1 MGTNTL
7 SNYVRGKRVP
17 DAVMLDRIAR
27 ACNAD
32 LGWVVTGRATMPV
45 RGSADENEPTV
56 RVPIYA
62 APLGAARVG
71 TGGEPSDEIVSYG
84 DVWVEWLRGQA
95 RVNPKR
101 AFIAPVYGASMLR
114 LYANGD
120 LVVGETV
127 DELERDDTYALWHDD
142 QLLIKHV
149 RRRADGIDL
158 VSENPSFPV
167 QELRGDEVSPER
179 TKIIGRIAGKV
190 TGHIV

>member
-45 RGSADENEPTV
+45 RGSSDENEPTV
-56 RVPIYA
+56 RIPIYA
-62 APLGAARVG
+62 ARLGASLLG
-71 TGGEPSDEIVSYG
+71 MGGEPSDEIVSYG
-84 DVWVEWLRGQA
+84 EVWLHWLRDQA
-95 RVNPKR
+95 RVNPAR
-101 AFIAPVYGASMLR
+101 AFIAPVYGASMLK

-120 LVVGETV
+120 LVVGEAV

-142 QLLIKHV
+142 QVLIKHV
-149 RRRADGIDL
+149 RRRPNGIDL

-167 QELRGDEVSPER
+167 QELRGDELSPER
-179 TKIIGRIAGKV
+179 TKIIGRVAGKV